1 LSELRMSFLFWV
13 LVLFA
18 IGFARYFFLARGSG
32 DTQLAFAAAAAFFL
46 TVLVAILELFGVV
59 W

>member
-1 LSELRMSFLFWV
+1 MSQLRMSFLCWV
-13 LVLFA
+13 LVVFA
-18 IGFARYFFLARGSG
+18 VGFARYFFLARGSG

-46 TVLVAILELFGVV
+46 AVLVAILELVGVV

>member
-1 LSELRMSFLFWV
+1 MGELRMSFLFWV

-18 IGFARYFFLARGSG
+18 IGFARIFFLARGSG
-32 DTQLAFAAAAAFFL
+32 DAQLAFAAAAAFFL

>member
-1 LSELRMSFLFWV
+1 MSFLFWV

-18 IGFARYFFLARGSG
+18 IGFARYYFLARGSG

-46 TVLVAILELFGVV
+46 TVLAAILELFGVV

>member
-1 LSELRMSFLFWV
+1 MSELRMSFLFWV
-13 LVLFA
+13 LVVFA
-18 IGFARYFFLARGSG
+18 IGFARYFVLARASG
-32 DTQLAFAAAAAFFL
+32 DTQLAFAAAAAFIP